1 MNYQT
6 GSSNIQFMATISEAI
21 LSDLSFDSEEQQSL
35 VMLDRSGGDDRSPEK
50 CTVLTSSKSLSSS
63 NSSTDINIVKIN
75 QSKIIMT

>member
-1 MNYQT
+1 
-6 GSSNIQFMATISEAI
+6 
-21 LSDLSFDSEEQQSL
+21 
-35 VMLDRSGGDDRSPEK
+35 MLDKSGGDDRSPEK